1 LRVSDE
7 AAGGAF
13 VGLASLQFGGV
24 VVLGKLLTNSGLP
37 VASFLAFRFGL
48 AALLLAAALAL
59 ARRPLRTAPGE
70 GWRLALLG
78 MVGYAVEAGLFFAAV
93 EHGSAAAVTLLFY
106 TYPVLVSLLAIALGR
121 GPPGWLLGGSLL
133 AAVAGA
139 ALVVVSGGGLDVTTA
154 AIAFAFGAAI
164 TFTLYLTV
172 AEAVLKGTNSVT
184 GSMWVSG
191 AAAVALAAF
200 AAATGSARLPRG
212 WHQWGPVVGTAA
224 FTAGAFVCLFAGL
237 RRLGSVR
244 TSIVAASEPLAATA
258 LAVVFLNEP
267 LRAGTVAGG
276 VLILAGAVAASLA
289 RGGGRSE
296 APEVP

>member
-1 LRVSDE
+1 MRVSDE

-121 GPPGWLLGGSLL
+121 GP
-133 AAVAGA
+133 
-139 ALVVVSGGGLDVTTA
+139 
-154 AIAFAFGAAI
+154 IAFAFGAAI